1 LRDRCPLHRV
11 DQKALAWDHKGVDQ
25 AEKVGDQDLVS
36 VDVVP
41 ADLADQKADPI
52 VEEQDPGGMV
62 LEADLRD
69 LNDRSKSDVDIEPVH
84 DPCFRALA

>member
-1 LRDRCPLHRV
+1 V

-36 VDVVP
+36 VDVVQ
-41 ADLADQKADPI
+41 ADQTADPI

>member
-1 LRDRCPLHRV
+1 M

-36 VDVVP
+36 VDVVQ
-41 ADLADQKADPI
+41 ADQTADPI